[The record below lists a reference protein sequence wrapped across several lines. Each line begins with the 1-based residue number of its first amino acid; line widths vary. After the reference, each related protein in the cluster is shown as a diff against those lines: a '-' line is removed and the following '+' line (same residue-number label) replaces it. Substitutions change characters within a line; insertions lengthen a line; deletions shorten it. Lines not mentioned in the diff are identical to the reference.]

1 MQIPSSPNDQPF
13 RSGFD
18 MGMKGF
24 YIGYERAL
32 SRRRVVAFV
41 LKFGGE
47 YLCLAPG
54 KKGCKD

>member
-1 MQIPSSPNDQPF
+1 
-13 RSGFD
+13 